1 MDNLASPTC
10 PQAIIESLSGL
21 STILSTSWEKLGIF
35 FWRYAS
41 KLLRIGV
48 LPVHRCVM
56 SLPLWPVVLQ
66 QLESEYPANLFQMWI
81 RPLQVEIQ
89 GNQLELL
96 APNPFFVRHI
106 QDKFLARIR
115 EIVTE
120 VSEGRY
126 QQVVIRVGSR
136 GDRSP
141 PPARP
146 ADLVR
151 TAAPSPAAA
160 APVEPPPRPV
170 TSLNPLFT
178 FDNFVSGKGAQLA
191 HAGCLQAADNPGAPN
206 SNPLFIYGPTGLGKT
221 HLMHAVGNEMLRRN
235 PNARVM
241 YLTSE
246 RFVGDFITALQRNM
260 MSDFKRLYRSL
271 DALLIDD
278 IQFFANKESTQDEFF
293 HTFNTL
299 LEGSRQIIMTSDR
312 IPREIN
318 GMDDR
323 LKSRFSWGLS
333 IQVDPP
339 DKETR
344 VAILLKKSHA
354 VGIEVPPESA
364 HFIAEH
370 VQGNVREL
378 EGALNKVIATARF
391 KGMPVSLELVK
402 EALRDVLL
410 VRARQFNIDN
420 IQRVVAE
427 YFRIPLRELTGKK
440 RNRSFARPR
449 QMAMSLSRE
458 LTGNSYP
465 EIGLAFDGRDHS
477 TVIHACEKVAEL
489 RREDAGF
496 NEDYNN
502 LLRLLQA

>member
-1 MDNLASPTC
+1 MSSAVW
-10 PQAIIESLSGL
+10 QAALV
-21 STILSTSWEKLGIF
+21 
-35 FWRYAS
+35 R
-41 KLLRIGV
+41 
-48 LPVHRCVM
+48 
-56 SLPLWPVVLQ
+56 
-66 QLESEYPANLFQMWI
+66 LEEEYPANLFQMWI
-81 RPLQVEIQ
+81 RPLQVVETDA
-89 GNQLELL
+89 GLDLL

-106 QDKFLARIR
+106 KDKFLQRIVQ
-115 EIVTE
+115 I
-120 VSEGRY
+120 VSETSAGRLTD
-126 QQVVIRVGSR
+126 VDVRVGSSS
-136 GDRSP
+136 DKTASNKSVIENKPAVLKSRSASPKAYEKETIAKP
-141 PPARP
+141 P
-146 ADLVR
+146 
-151 TAAPSPAAA
+151 S
-160 APVEPPPRPV
+160 
-170 TSLNPLFT
+170 SLNPLFT
-178 FDNFVSGKGAQLA
+178 FENFVPGKGAQLA
-191 HAGCLQAADNPGAPN
+191 HAGCLQAADNPGASH

-221 HLMHAVGNEMLRRN
+221 HLMHAVGNEILSRN
-235 PNARVM
+235 AHARVM

-260 MSDFKRLYRSL
+260 MTDFKRLYRSL

-299 LEGSRQIIMTSDR
+299 LEGSRQIIMTSDK

-344 VAILLKKSHA
+344 VAILLKKSLSA
-354 VGIEVPPESA
+354 GIDVPLESA
-364 HFIAEH
+364 QFIAEH

-427 YFRIPLRELTGKK
+427 YYHIPLRELTGKK

-449 QMAMSLSRE
+449 QVAMALARE

-477 TVIHACEKVAEL
+477 TVIHACEKVASL
-489 RREDAGF
+489 RASDTHIEEDF
-496 NEDYNN
+496 KN
-502 LLRLLQA
+502 LLRILQM

>member
-1 MDNLASPTC
+1 
-10 PQAIIESLSGL
+10 
-21 STILSTSWEKLGIF
+21 
-35 FWRYAS
+35 
-41 KLLRIGV
+41 
-48 LPVHRCVM
+48 M
-56 SLPLWPVVLQ
+56 SVPLWQAVLQ
-66 QLESEYPANLFQMWI
+66 RLEAEYPINLFQMWI
-81 RPLQVEIQ
+81 RPLQVELSATC
-89 GNQLELL
+89 LELL

-106 QDKFLARIR
+106 QDKFLIRIR
-115 EIVTE
+115 EVVRE
-120 VSEGRY
+120 VSEGRIED
-126 QQVVIRVGSR
+126 VLIRVGSR
-136 GDRSP
+136 GDRSK
-141 PPARP
+141 PASGP
-146 ADLVR
+146 
-151 TAAPSPAAA
+151 AAPATTAAA
-160 APVEPPPRPV
+160 ANTGERQRPQIAPVAEPVPRPV

-221 HLMHAVGNEMLRRN
+221 HLMHAVGNEILRRN

-278 IQFFANKESTQDEFF
+278 IQFFAGKESTQDEFF
-293 HTFNTL
+293 HTFNSL
-299 LEGSRQIIMTSDR
+299 LEGSRQIIMTSDK

-344 VAILLKKSHA
+344 VAILLKKSMSA
-354 VGIEVPPESA
+354 GIDLPLEPA

-391 KGMPVSLELVK
+391 KGLPVSLELVR

-427 YFRIPLRELTGKK
+427 YYRIPLRELTGKK

-449 QMAMSLSRE
+449 QVAMSLSRE

-465 EIGLAFDGRDHS
+465 EIGSAFDGRDHS
-477 TVIHACEKVAEL
+477 TVIHACDKVAEL
-489 RREDAGF
+489 RASDA
-496 NEDYNN
+496 NLAEDYNN

>member
-1 MDNLASPTC
+1 M
-10 PQAIIESLSGL
+10 SG
-21 STILSTSWEKLGIF
+21 SVWQT
-35 FWRYAS
+35 A
-41 KLLRIGV
+41 
-48 LPVHRCVM
+48 
-56 SLPLWPVVLQ
+56 LQ
-66 QLESEYPANLFQMWI
+66 RLEEEYPVNLFQMWI
-81 RPLQVEIQ
+81 RPLQVDE
-89 GNQLELL
+89 GPGVLELL
-96 APNPFFVRHI
+96 APNPFFVRHVM
-106 QDKFLARIR
+106 DKFIVRIR
-115 EIVTE
+115 EIVREVSDGRVTE
-120 VSEGRY
+120 VS
-126 QQVVIRVGSR
+126 IRVGSR
-136 GDRSP
+136 GDRMPRQAVPDTSASATSREKP
-141 PPARP
+141 RAAVPTNDAIPKPA
-146 ADLVR
+146 
-151 TAAPSPAAA
+151 S
-160 APVEPPPRPV
+160 
-170 TSLNPLFT
+170 SLNPLFT

-221 HLMHAVGNEMLRRN
+221 HLMHAVGNEIIRRN

-260 MSDFKRLYRSL
+260 MNDFKRLYRSL

-293 HTFNTL
+293 HTFNSL

-312 IPREIN
+312 IPKEIN

-344 VAILLKKSHA
+344 VAILLKKSHSA
-354 VGIEVPPESA
+354 GIDVPLEPA

-391 KGMPVSLELVK
+391 RGLPVTLELVK

-410 VRARQFNIDN
+410 VRSRQFNIDN
-420 IQRVVAE
+420 IQRVVAQ
-427 YFRIPLRELTGKK
+427 YYRIPPRELTGKK

-449 QMAMSLSRE
+449 QIAMALSRE

-477 TVIHACEKVAEL
+477 TVIHACDKVSEL
-489 RREDAGF
+489 RASDSTI

>member
-1 MDNLASPTC
+1 
-10 PQAIIESLSGL
+10 
-21 STILSTSWEKLGIF
+21 
-35 FWRYAS
+35 
-41 KLLRIGV
+41 
-48 LPVHRCVM
+48 M
-56 SLPLWPVVLQ
+56 SVPLWQAVLQ
-66 QLESEYPANLFQMWI
+66 RLEAEYPLNLFQMWI
-81 RPLQVEIQ
+81 RPLQVELSASR
-89 GNQLELL
+89 LELL

-106 QDKFLARIR
+106 QDKFLIRIR
-115 EIVTE
+115 EVVRE
-120 VSEGRY
+120 VSEGRIED
-126 QQVVIRVGSR
+126 VLIRVGSR
-136 GDRSP
+136 GDRSKP
-141 PPARP
+141 SAGPAAP
-146 ADLVR
+146 AT
-151 TAAPSPAAA
+151 TAAAANASDRQRPQAPAAA
-160 APVEPPPRPV
+160 EPVPRPV

-221 HLMHAVGNEMLRRN
+221 HLMHAVGNEILRRN

-278 IQFFANKESTQDEFF
+278 IQFFAGKESTQDEFF
-293 HTFNTL
+293 HTFNSL
-299 LEGSRQIIMTSDR
+299 LEGSRQIIMTSDK

-344 VAILLKKSHA
+344 VAILLKKSMSA
-354 VGIEVPPESA
+354 GIDLPLEPA

-391 KGMPVSLELVK
+391 KGLPVSLELVR

-427 YFRIPLRELTGKK
+427 YYRIPLRELTGKK

-449 QMAMSLSRE
+449 QVAMSLSRE

-465 EIGLAFDGRDHS
+465 EIGAAFDGRDHS
-477 TVIHACEKVAEL
+477 TVIHACDKVAEL
-489 RREDAGF
+489 RASDA
-496 NEDYNN
+496 NLAEDYNN